1 MKSSVLL
8 NLTPTA
14 AHSITKTVQAARP
27 GFTALSANILKR
39 AQAWSDKARALKFE
53 MEFKLVEQE
62 RRRVA
67 KELHD
72 EVLPHLSRLVRTL
85 QSTEDKIET
94 QQIVLA
100 LHDLNQTLR
109 DLLAELHP
117 VDLEELGLSSAVQNL
132 CQRYSRHYKTQ
143 ISCKEENEVCGLS
156 DLQQL
161 AIYRALQLALKYFA
175 ESGQD
180 SNNLVVRYRCVNGTT
195 RLGLGLDSK
204 KQYVAKALLQ
214 SMPEQELDAFF
225 TWCSLAGAELQFTTW
240 SKNQSNTFLVLT
252 ASDSRSTNLSAS
264 NAHIDLSDLSDLS
277 DQIDQLSRIRLTE
290 LEQIMA
296 IAQSEWTDLL
306 EQNSNFSEP
315 MTIALE
321 RKRLLSEIER
331 IVSPGFAQVESL
343 ANDLANCTTGRAAKS
358 SIAAAKNLVDSVISE
373 SYPRQ
378 LEHLNLVSMIK
389 LLVNKFNRATL
400 IKPNFIA
407 GPSTANVKLDI
418 NKKLAVYRIVQEALN
433 NIEKHSEA
441 KNVLVLI
448 EPEQDSLVIC
458 IEDDGIGFNQEQ
470 NCIHRGLKNI
480 KERAQTV
487 DGTVTWQD
495 SISYQSGTLLT
506 IKLKDLPEQ
515 RHHRHSI
522 KSN

>member
-1 MKSSVLL
+1 VKKASQRKREKGSEVKSSVLL

-14 AHSITKTVQAARP
+14 APSIARTVQAARP

-132 CQRYSRHYKTQ
+132 CHRYSRHYKTS
-143 ISCKEENEVCGLS
+143 INCKEENEVCCLS

-175 ESGQD
+175 ESGRD
-180 SNNLVVRYRCVNGTT
+180 SSNLLVRYRCANGTA

-204 KQYVAKALLQ
+204 KQYVAKELLQ

-252 ASDSRSTNLSAS
+252 ASDSRSTTQSAS
-264 NAHIDLSDLSDLS
+264 NEQFDLS
-277 DQIDQLSRIRLTE
+277 DQIDQLSKIRLNE

-306 EQNSNFSEP
+306 ERNSNFSEP

-331 IVSPGFAQVESL
+331 IVSPGFTQVESL
-343 ANDLANCTTGRAAKS
+343 ADELVNCTTGRAAKTS
-358 SIAAAKNLVDSVISE
+358 MAAAKKLVDTVISE

-400 IKPNFIA
+400 IKPNLIVGA
-407 GPSTANVKLDI
+407 STTNIKLDI

-458 IEDDGIGFNQEQ
+458 IEDDGIGFNQAQ

-506 IKLKDLPEQ
+506 IKLKDLPE
-515 RHHRHSI
+515 H
-522 KSN
+522 

>member
-14 AHSITKTVQAARP
+14 TVSITRTVEAAKLS
-27 GFTALSANILKR
+27 GLTELSANILKR
-39 AQAWSDKARALKFE
+39 AQAWSDKARPLKFE

-85 QSTEDKIET
+85 QSAEDKVEM
-94 QQIVLA
+94 QQIVAA

-132 CQRYSRHYKTQ
+132 CQRYSRHYRTS
-143 ISCKEENEVCGLS
+143 INCREENETCYLS

-161 AIYRALQLALKYFA
+161 AIYRALQLVLKYFA
-175 ESGQD
+175 ESGRG
-180 SNNLVVRYRCVNGTT
+180 SNNLLVRYQSINGTT

-204 KQYVAKALLQ
+204 KHSVAKALLQ
-214 SMPEQELDAFF
+214 SMPEHELDAFF

-240 SKNQSNTFLVLT
+240 SKNQTNTFLVLT
-252 ASDSRSTNLSAS
+252 ASDSKSKSQCVSMECTN
-264 NAHIDLSDLSDLS
+264 LS
-277 DQIDQLSRIRLTE
+277 DQIDELSLIRLNE

-296 IAQSEWTDLL
+296 IAQSEWTNLL
-306 EQNSNFSEP
+306 EQNANFSEP

-343 ANDLANCTTGRAAKS
+343 ANDLANCTTGRAAKTK
-358 SIAAAKNLVDSVISE
+358 IGAAKKLVDTVISE

-389 LLVNKFNRATL
+389 LLANKFNRATL
-400 IKPNFIA
+400 IKPNLIA
-407 GPSTANVKLDI
+407 GPSAANVILDI
-418 NKKLAVYRIVQEALN
+418 NKKLALYRIVQEALN
-433 NIEKHSEA
+433 NIEKHAEA
-441 KNVLVLI
+441 KNILVLI
-448 EPEQDSLVIC
+448 EPERDSLVIC
-458 IEDDGIGFNQEQ
+458 IEDDGVGFSQAKKGS
-470 NCIHRGLKNI
+470 HRGLKNI
-480 KERAQTV
+480 KERAETIAA
-487 DGTVTWQD
+487 TATWQD
-495 SISYQSGTLLT
+495 SISYRSGTLLT
-506 IKLKDLPEQ
+506 IKVLHQ
-515 RHHRHSI
+515 I
-522 KSN
+522 

>member
-1 MKSSVLL
+1 ML

-14 AHSITKTVQAARP
+14 ALTITRNIETVNQP
-27 GFTALSANILKR
+27 GLTALSANILTR
-39 AQAWSDKARALKFE
+39 AQTWSDKARALKFE

-85 QSTEDKIET
+85 QSAEEKTET
-94 QQIVLA
+94 AAIVLA
-100 LHDLNQTLR
+100 LHGLNQTLR

-132 CQRYSRHYKTQ
+132 CQRYSRHYRTS
-143 ISCKEENEVCGLS
+143 INFREENETCGLS
-156 DLQQL
+156 ELQQL
-161 AIYRALQLALKYFA
+161 AVYRALQLVLKYFA
-175 ESGQD
+175 ESGED
-180 SNNLVVRYRCVNGTT
+180 LNLLVRYQYANGTI
-195 RLGLGLDSK
+195 RLGLGTASK
-204 KQYVAKALLQ
+204 NHSIAKMLLH

-225 TWCSLAGAELQFTTW
+225 AWCSLAGAELQFTTW
-240 SKNQSNTFLVLT
+240 SKDKSNNFLVLT
-252 ASDSRSTNLSAS
+252 ACDSKSAS
-264 NAHIDLSDLSDLS
+264 FSASLEHTCIS
-277 DQIDQLSRIRLTE
+277 DQIDQLSKIRLNE

-296 IAQSEWTDLL
+296 LAQSEWTDML
-306 EQNSNFSEP
+306 EQNSNLSEP

-331 IVSPGFAQVESL
+331 LVSPDFAQVEAL
-343 ANDLANCTTGRAAKS
+343 AIELANCSAGRAAKT
-358 SIAAAKNLVDSVISE
+358 SIAAAKKLVDTVISE
-373 SYPRQ
+373 TYPRQ

-400 IKPNFIA
+400 IKPNFVV
-407 GPSTANVKLDI
+407 GPSAANIKLEI
-418 NKKLAVYRIVQEALN
+418 PQKLAVYRIVQEALN

-441 KNVLVLI
+441 KTVLVLI

-458 IEDDGIGFNQEQ
+458 IEDDGVGFSQQQ
-470 NCIHRGLKNI
+470 NCSHRGLKNI
-480 KERAQTV
+480 KERAETIA
-487 DGTVTWQD
+487 GTATWQN

-506 IKLKDLPEQ
+506 IKVLHQ
-515 RHHRHSI
+515 I
-522 KSN
+522 

>member
-14 AHSITKTVQAARP
+14 APSIARTVQAAKQP

-67 KELHD
+67 VELHD

-132 CQRYSRHYKTQ
+132 CQRYSRHYKTS
-143 ISCKEENEVCGLS
+143 INCKEENEACNLS
-156 DLQQL
+156 DLKQL

-175 ESGQD
+175 ESGRD
-180 SNNLVVRYRCVNGTT
+180 SNNLLVRYQCVNGTT
-195 RLGLGLDSK
+195 RIGLAIHSK
-204 KQYVAKALLQ
+204 RHSIAKMLLH

-225 TWCSLAGAELQFTTW
+225 AWCSLAGAQLQFTTW

-252 ASDSRSTNLSAS
+252 ASDSRTAIQSAS
-264 NAHIDLSDLSDLS
+264 NEQFDLN
-277 DQIDQLSRIRLTE
+277 DQIDQLSKIRLNE

-306 EQNSNFSEP
+306 ERNSNFSEP

-331 IVSPGFAQVESL
+331 IVSPGFTQVESL
-343 ANDLANCTTGRAAKS
+343 ADELVNCTTGRAAKTS
-358 SIAAAKNLVDSVISE
+358 MAAAKELVDTVISE

-400 IKPNFIA
+400 IKPNLIV
-407 GPSTANVKLDI
+407 GPSTTNVKLDI

-441 KNVLVLI
+441 KNILVLI
-448 EPEQDSLVIC
+448 EPEKDSLIIC
-458 IEDDGIGFNQEQ
+458 IEDDGVGFNQEQ
-470 NCIHRGLKNI
+470 NCSHRGLKNI
-480 KERAQTV
+480 KERAETI

-506 IKLKDLPEQ
+506 IKLKDLPEK

-522 KSN
+522 KSD

>member
-1 MKSSVLL
+1 M
-8 NLTPTA
+8 
-14 AHSITKTVQAARP
+14 
-27 GFTALSANILKR
+27 KR

-53 MEFKLVEQE
+53 TEFKLVEQE

-132 CQRYSRHYKTQ
+132 CQRYSRHYKTP
-143 ISCKEENEVCGLS
+143 ISCKEENEVCCLS

-161 AIYRALQLALKYFA
+161 AIYRALQLALKYFT
-175 ESGQD
+175 ESGRD
-180 SNNLVVRYRCVNGTT
+180 SNNLLVRYRCVNGTT

-214 SMPEQELDAFF
+214 LMPEQELDAFF
-225 TWCSLAGAELQFTTW
+225 TWCSLAGAELEFTTW

-252 ASDSRSTNLSAS
+252 ASDSKSTNPSAS
-264 NAHIDLSDLSDLS
+264 NAHIDLS

-331 IVSPGFAQVESL
+331 IVSPGFARVESL

-358 SIAAAKNLVDSVISE
+358 SIAAAKKLVDSVISE

-378 LEHLNLVSMIK
+378 LEYLNLVSMVK

-480 KERAQTV
+480 KERAQTI

-506 IKLKDLPEQ
+506 IKILHQ
-515 RHHRHSI
+515 I
-522 KSN
+522 